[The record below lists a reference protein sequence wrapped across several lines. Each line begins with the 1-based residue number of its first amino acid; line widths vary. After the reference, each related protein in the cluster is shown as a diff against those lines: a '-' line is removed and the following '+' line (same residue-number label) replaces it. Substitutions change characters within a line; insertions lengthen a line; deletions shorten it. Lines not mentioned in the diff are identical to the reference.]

1 MLAVTILSNSHDISF
16 MNDRVALKLY
26 ACEKHLE
33 NLRQMK
39 LTYEVSQANK
49 QELNHKRISLEIE
62 IDCLI
67 LQMIGIID
75 CLLVQTNNKLGLGI
89 PLHQLSIDRVM
100 SELYSKT
107 NKIDLLVELNE
118 ARQHG
123 KWYWSV
129 IELRNRSLTTSF
141 DLNTRNPDLISF
153 LEECFNRIKALI
165 KDVKNKE

>member
-1 MLAVTILSNSHDISF
+1 

-39 LTYEVSQANK
+39 LTYEGSQADK
-49 QELNHKRISLEIE
+49 QELNHTRIGLETE

-67 LQMIGIID
+67 SQMIGIID
-75 CLLVQTNNKLGLGI
+75 CLLVQISNKLGLGI
-89 PLHQLSIDRVM
+89 PLHQISIDRVM

-107 NKIDLLVELNE
+107 NKINLLIELNE

-123 KWYWSV
+123 RWYWS
-129 IELRNRSLTTSF
+129 IIDLRNRSLTTSF

-153 LEECFNRIKALI
+153 LEECFNRVKALI
-165 KDVKNKE
+165 KDVKNKEPSE

>member
-1 MLAVTILSNSHDISF
+1 

-26 ACEKHLE
+26 ACEKHLK

-39 LTYEVSQANK
+39 LTYEGSQADK
-49 QELNHKRISLEIE
+49 QELNHTRIGLETE

-67 LQMIGIID
+67 SQMIGIID
-75 CLLVQTNNKLGLGI
+75 CLLVQISNKLGLGI
-89 PLHQLSIDRVM
+89 PLHQISIDRVM

-107 NKIDLLVELNE
+107 NKINLLIELNE

-123 KWYWSV
+123 RWYWS
-129 IELRNRSLTTSF
+129 IIDLRNCSLTTSF

-153 LEECFNRIKALI
+153 LEECFNRVKALI
-165 KDVKNKE
+165 KDVKNKEPSE

>member
-1 MLAVTILSNSHDISF
+1 

-39 LTYEVSQANK
+39 LTYEGSQADK
-49 QELNHKRISLEIE
+49 QELNHTRIGLETE
-62 IDCLI
+62 IDCLFS
-67 LQMIGIID
+67 QMIGIID
-75 CLLVQTNNKLGLGI
+75 CLLVKTSNKLGLGI
-89 PLHQLSIDRVM
+89 PLHQISIDRVM

-107 NKIDLLVELNE
+107 NKINLLIELNE

-123 KWYWSV
+123 RWYWS
-129 IELRNRSLTTSF
+129 IIDLRNRSLTTSF

-153 LEECFNRIKALI
+153 LEECFNRVKALI
-165 KDVKNKE
+165 KDVKNKEPSE

>member
-1 MLAVTILSNSHDISF
+1 

-26 ACEKHLE
+26 ACEKHLK

-39 LTYEVSQANK
+39 LTYEGSQADK
-49 QELNHKRISLEIE
+49 QELNHTRIGLETE

-67 LQMIGIID
+67 SQMIGIID
-75 CLLVQTNNKLGLGI
+75 CLLVQISNKLGLGI
-89 PLHQLSIDRVM
+89 PLHQISIDRVM

-107 NKIDLLVELNE
+107 NKIDLLIELNE

-141 DLNTRNPDLISF
+141 DLSTRNPELISF
-153 LEECFNRIKALI
+153 LEECFNRVKALI
-165 KDVKNKE
+165 KDVKNKEPSE

>member
-1 MLAVTILSNSHDISF
+1 

-26 ACEKHLE
+26 ACEKHLK

-39 LTYEVSQANK
+39 LTYEGSQADK
-49 QELNHKRISLEIE
+49 QELNHTRIGLETE

-67 LQMIGIID
+67 SQMIGIID
-75 CLLVQTNNKLGLGI
+75 CLLVQTSNKLGLGI
-89 PLHQLSIDRVM
+89 PLHQISIDRVM

-107 NKIDLLVELNE
+107 NKINLLIELNE

-123 KWYWSV
+123 RWYWS
-129 IELRNRSLTTSF
+129 IIDLRNRSLTTSF

-153 LEECFNRIKALI
+153 LEECFNRVKALI
-165 KDVKNKE
+165 KDVKNKEPSE

>member
-1 MLAVTILSNSHDISF
+1 

-39 LTYEVSQANK
+39 LTYEGSQADK
-49 QELNHKRISLEIE
+49 QELNHTRIGLETE

-67 LQMIGIID
+67 SQMIGIID
-75 CLLVQTNNKLGLGI
+75 CLLVQTSNKLGLGI
-89 PLHQLSIDRVM
+89 PLHQISIDRVM

-107 NKIDLLVELNE
+107 NKINLLIELNE

-123 KWYWSV
+123 RWYWS
-129 IELRNRSLTTSF
+129 IIDLRNRSLTTSF

-153 LEECFNRIKALI
+153 LEECFNRVKALI
-165 KDVKNKE
+165 KDVKNKEPSE

>member
-1 MLAVTILSNSHDISF
+1 

-26 ACEKHLE
+26 ACEKHLK

-39 LTYEVSQANK
+39 LTYEGSQADK
-49 QELNHKRISLEIE
+49 QELNHTRIGLETE

-67 LQMIGIID
+67 SQMIGIID
-75 CLLVQTNNKLGLGI
+75 CLLVQTSNKLGLGI
-89 PLHQLSIDRVM
+89 PLHQISIDRVM

-107 NKIDLLVELNE
+107 NKINLLIELNE

-123 KWYWSV
+123 KWYWS
-129 IELRNRSLTTSF
+129 IIDLRNRSLTTSF

-153 LEECFNRIKALI
+153 LEECFNRVKALI
-165 KDVKNKE
+165 KDVKNKEPSE

>member
-1 MLAVTILSNSHDISF
+1 
-16 MNDRVALKLY
+16 
-26 ACEKHLE
+26 
-33 NLRQMK
+33 
-39 LTYEVSQANK
+39 
-49 QELNHKRISLEIE
+49 
-62 IDCLI
+62 
-67 LQMIGIID
+67 MIGIID

-107 NKIDLLVELNE
+107 NKIDLLIELNE

-141 DLNTRNPDLISF
+141 DLNTRNLDLISF
-153 LEECFNRIKALI
+153 LEECFNCIKALI
-165 KDVKNKE
+165 KDVKNKESLTYY

>member
-1 MLAVTILSNSHDISF
+1 

-39 LTYEVSQANK
+39 LTYEGSQADK
-49 QELNHKRISLEIE
+49 QELNHTRIGLETE

-67 LQMIGIID
+67 SQMMGIID
-75 CLLVQTNNKLGLGI
+75 CLLVQTSNKLGLGI
-89 PLHQLSIDRVM
+89 PLHQISIDRVM

-107 NKIDLLVELNE
+107 NKINLLIELNE

-123 KWYWSV
+123 RWYWS
-129 IELRNRSLTTSF
+129 IIDLRNRSLTTSF

-153 LEECFNRIKALI
+153 LEECFNRVKALI
-165 KDVKNKE
+165 KDVKNKEPSE